1 MSGIMLW
8 GILTFIIVLEV
19 ILIAVPAYVE
29 INSNKSLKY
38 RKTWFICVAIIA
50 LMIGTLLARVT

>member
-1 MSGIMLW
+1 MLW